1 MLGGTSKNPRTQG
14 DERRPALRI
23 VSGRLCRRPL
33 PAKLPPMRA
42 RSLLL
47 VLLLGSAPA
56 LAEAPPSPPPP
67 KTVQEAIL
75 QLGAASDQ
83 GLVAALKNLT
93 TACRGSLRLS
103 ARDDPALGARLLEL
117 AKTGSVEVRKG
128 VMDAGRCVRPA
139 AFVALLEIELAAP
152 EAAVRA
158 YAAEGAARV
167 DDPAVVPA
175 LLSALDKCKTACKT
189 EELAPEEVEVCV
201 WLTYAPGAV
210 LGRADRDS
218 RERVAKAAA
227 EMLEAPHPK
236 VREVAVETLAAAK
249 LKVYAAPVA
258 ALIQRETRAGGFKKA
273 NDRALISRFEARVAA
288 LKKGD

>member
-1 MLGGTSKNPRTQG
+1 MRKGPLPTP
-14 DERRPALRI
+14 P
-23 VSGRLCRRPL
+23 GRLCRHAL

-56 LAEAPPSPPPP
+56 LAETPPSLPPP

-75 QLGAASDQ
+75 QLGASSDQ
-83 GLVAALKNLT
+83 GLVAGLKNLT
-93 TACRGSLRLS
+93 MACRGSLRLS
-103 ARDDPALGARLLEL
+103 ARDDPALGARLPEL

-139 AFVALLEIELAAP
+139 AFVTLLEIELAAP

-167 DDPAVVPA
+167 DDPSVVPA
-175 LLSALDKCKTACKT
+175 LLSALDKRKAACKT
-189 EELAPEEVEVCV
+189 EELAAEEVEVCV
-201 WLTYAPGAV
+201 WLTYASGAV
-210 LGRADRDS
+210 LSRADRDS

-227 EMLEAPHPK
+227 ELLEAPHPK
-236 VREVAVETLAAAK
+236 LREVAVETLASAK
-249 LKVYAAPVA
+249 LKVYSAPVA
-258 ALIQRETRAGGFKKA
+258 ALIQRETRAVGFKKA
-273 NDRALISRFEARVAA
+273 NDRALISRFEAHLAA